1 MIDDVLRPP
10 LPQAR
15 EELRVSAV
23 TDKSVHKD
31 GIVVLWGRAGGRS
44 RQEQAWA
51 QDMRLGLYSL
61 HHRVGPAP
69 CSRRICRARSPILPS
84 AAPCAKYAQPG
95 LPGTPF
101 PDAVDCVAAMSSMPV
116 CTSSTQ

>member
-31 GIVVLWGRAGGRS
+31 GIVVLWGRAGGRVKS
-44 RQEQAWA
+44 
-51 QDMRLGLYSL
+51 RLGL
-61 HHRVGPAP
+61 R
-69 CSRRICRARSPILPS
+69 
-84 AAPCAKYAQPG
+84 
-95 LPGTPF
+95 T
-101 PDAVDCVAAMSSMPV
+101 
-116 CTSSTQ
+116 

>member
-31 GIVVLWGRAGGRS
+31 GIVVLWGWAGGRVKS
-44 RQEQAWA
+44 
-51 QDMRLGLYSL
+51 RLGL
-61 HHRVGPAP
+61 
-69 CSRRICRARSPILPS
+69 RI
-84 AAPCAKYAQPG
+84 
-95 LPGTPF
+95 
-101 PDAVDCVAAMSSMPV
+101 
-116 CTSSTQ
+116 